1 LSSANKNQGAQ
12 IRGNTNTEGMKGEE
26 SQDSTNELRTWKT
39 RHAGPV
45 WIRSASFS
53 TRLSEVSWSRN
64 SYHSS
69 CSA

>member
-1 LSSANKNQGAQ
+1 
-12 IRGNTNTEGMKGEE
+12 MKGEE